1 VDLKQ
6 QIPKLPISFFRTVSC
21 FAANK
26 DHWRV
31 SLDAPI
37 SLIPARRNRRVA
49 FTSAYFGQALKR
61 PKPERTTTYVSGD
74 LDPPMARTQHVS
86 FCHNSARCPSGRQLP
101 VDELLPG
108 YAVMRGAP
116 PVARTLFAVGAI
128 VMVAHATLLVFN
140 PLATFPSN
148 LFVLMYP
155 LLGFVACLLGAY
167 RDSPETRPLW
177 LLLACGLLLA
187 VVGQVGLTYYEFAT
201 NIHTQT
207 QASHFDF
214 FYFAYGIPVM
224 LAICSRSTDSGLKI
238 FAWLDGAQAVIAA
251 MLAYLQLFS
260 ILPSHAGLKGIS
272 AIDLMYLNNTENLI
286 LVGAVTLRFFSSP
299 SPARRRFYR
308 TLSLFLWVDG
318 SVALILGY
326 LELQGGW
333 RDGPQDIAWGFP
345 HLSLLGSFALLPK
358 TRVDESQRSSS
369 QRTVGLLIDNL
380 SPLLFT
386 LAITLMGVEIAPEHP
401 WFGFAS
407 ISAAIAIYGIRAAI
421 LQVRYARSQEELT
434 KAMIA
439 TEQAS
444 RAKSQ
449 FLANMSHEIR
459 TPMNGILGMTE
470 LALSTA
476 LSEEQRDFL
485 LTVKSSADRLL
496 SIINEILD
504 YSKMEAGKTI
514 LDSVAFHLP
523 GLVKDVLRSFAF
535 AAHQKGLE
543 LTVYIAPDVPADLI
557 GDPTRL
563 SQVLINLVGN
573 AIKFT
578 EHGEVGVDISLE
590 AMIDG
595 RAGLQF
601 SIRDTG
607 IGIAADQQGALF
619 QEFQQAHTSGNRLY
633 GGTGL
638 GLAVSKSIVTLMGG
652 AIGLKSV
659 PGEGTTITFDAH
671 FDVSPSSAASLA
683 IKTEEDLHGIPLLII
698 DDNATNRR
706 IVSELARQWKME
718 PQMCDSGESG
728 LAELSRAA
736 YAGTP
741 YRLVLLDEQMPG
753 IDGFALLDRIRGNPL
768 LLSPVVMMLTSH
780 DQVRS
785 AARCRQMGV
794 ETYLIKP
801 ISSSDLLGSIRLALG
816 ARTPASPVAPVTTGI
831 AASSLPL
838 KILLAEDNVVNQRVA
853 MTMLGKMGHGITL
866 ATNGLEALEQW
877 RQGDF
882 DLILMDVQMPEMTGL
897 EATKRIRREEAI
909 GTHVPIVAMTASAMS
924 EDRDHCL
931 AAGMDDF
938 ISKPVSS
945 KVIEEIIA
953 ATFSRLS

>member
-1 VDLKQ
+1 
-6 QIPKLPISFFRTVSC
+6 
-21 FAANK
+21 
-26 DHWRV
+26 
-31 SLDAPI
+31 
-37 SLIPARRNRRVA
+37 
-49 FTSAYFGQALKR
+49 
-61 PKPERTTTYVSGD
+61 
-74 LDPPMARTQHVS
+74 
-86 FCHNSARCPSGRQLP
+86 
-101 VDELLPG
+101 
-108 YAVMRGAP
+108 
-116 PVARTLFAVGAI
+116 
-128 VMVAHATLLVFN
+128 
-140 PLATFPSN
+140 
-148 LFVLMYP
+148 
-155 LLGFVACLLGAY
+155 
-167 RDSPETRPLW
+167 
-177 LLLACGLLLA
+177 
-187 VVGQVGLTYYEFAT
+187 
-201 NIHTQT
+201 
-207 QASHFDF
+207 
-214 FYFAYGIPVM
+214 
-224 LAICSRSTDSGLKI
+224 
-238 FAWLDGAQAVIAA
+238 
-251 MLAYLQLFS
+251 
-260 ILPSHAGLKGIS
+260 
-272 AIDLMYLNNTENLI
+272 
-286 LVGAVTLRFFSSP
+286 VTLRFFSNP

-308 TLSLFLWVDG
+308 TLSLFLWVNG

-345 HLSLLGSFALLPK
+345 HLSLLASFALYPK
-358 TRVDESQRSSS
+358 TRVDEFQRSSS

-380 SPLLFT
+380 SPVLFT

-401 WFGFAS
+401 WLGFVS
-407 ISAAIAIYGIRAAI
+407 ISAAIAIYGVRAAI

-514 LDSVAFHLP
+514 LDSVGFHLP
-523 GLVKDVLRSFAF
+523 GLIKDVLRSFAF
-535 AAHQKGLE
+535 PAHEKGLE
-543 LTVYIAPDVPADLI
+543 LIVHIAPDVPPDLT
-557 GDPTRL
+557 GDPIRL

-578 EHGEVGVDISLE
+578 EHGEVCVDVSLQ
-590 AMIDG
+590 AVTQG
-595 RAGLQF
+595 RAALQF

-607 IGIAADQQGALF
+607 IGIALDQQGALF
-619 QEFQQAHTSGNRLY
+619 QQFQQAHTSGNRLY

-638 GLAVSKSIVTLMGG
+638 GLAVSRSIVTLMGG
-652 AIGLKSV
+652 AIGLKSA

-671 FDVSPSSAASLA
+671 FDVSPGSAAALPVPS
-683 IKTEEDLHGIPLLII
+683 EEDLHGIRLLII

-706 IVSELARQWKME
+706 ILFELARQWEME
-718 PQMCDSGESG
+718 PQVCDSGESG

-736 YAGTP
+736 NEGTP

-753 IDGFALLDRIRGNPL
+753 INGLAVLERIRGNSL
-768 LLSPVVMMLTSH
+768 LQSPVVMMLTSY
-780 DQVRS
+780 DQVRT
-785 AARCRQMGV
+785 AALCRQMGV

-801 ISSSDLLGSIRLALG
+801 IGSSDLLASIRLALG
-816 ARTPASPVAPVTTGI
+816 AQTPASLVAPVAAGI
-831 AASSLPL
+831 AASSQSLR
-838 KILLAEDNVVNQRVA
+838 ILLAEDNVVNQRVA
-853 MTMLGKMGHGITL
+853 MTMLAKMGHGITL
-866 ATNGLEALEQW
+866 ATNGLEALKQW
-877 RQGDF
+877 RQCDF

-897 EATKRIRREEAI
+897 EATRQIRREEPI
-909 GTHVPIVAMTASAMS
+909 GTHIPIVAMTASAMS

-945 KVIEEIIA
+945 RVIEEIIT